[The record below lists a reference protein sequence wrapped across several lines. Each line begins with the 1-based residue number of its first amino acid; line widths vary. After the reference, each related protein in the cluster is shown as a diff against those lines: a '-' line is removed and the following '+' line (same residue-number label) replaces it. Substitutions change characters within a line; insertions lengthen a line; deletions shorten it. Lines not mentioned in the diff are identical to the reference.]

1 MLLQVGVA
9 VSICWKLL
17 KSQYPWVSGSGGS
30 VGVGEEGWVRG
41 GQWVWVREGDLKG
54 LGLTGRS
61 SALSTGIHWSGGVQ
75 VFGAWK
81 DKVFYSS
88 PDLYFSTGDV
98 WLTTG
103 TSTFSTR
110 TKYFTNSNF
119 SQ

>member
-1 MLLQVGVA
+1 MRERVSQGSRTHWPIIGLEYRYSLVG
-9 VSICWKLL
+9 
-17 KSQYPWVSGSGGS
+17 
-30 VGVGEEGWVRG
+30 G
-41 GQWVWVREGDLKG
+41 GQ
-54 LGLTGRS
+54 
-61 SALSTGIHWSGGVQ
+61 I
-75 VFGAWK
+75 FGAWK

-88 PDLYFSTGDV
+88 PDLHFSTGDV